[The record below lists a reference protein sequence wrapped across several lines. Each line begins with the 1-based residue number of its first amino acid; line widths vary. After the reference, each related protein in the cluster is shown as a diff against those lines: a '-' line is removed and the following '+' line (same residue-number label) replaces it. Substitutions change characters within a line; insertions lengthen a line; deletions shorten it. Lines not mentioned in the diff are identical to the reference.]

1 MSRPISACS
10 AINWLSVPT
19 WLWKGIRS
27 LLHRPLLDRTDS
39 INSCPAAKRKE
50 KKKYRSLYKTL
61 QQTIF
66 FFKERKKERNNN
78 NNKNKKGENI
88 YRLLKRECWI
98 DVGAGPLVTAALAF
112 LCIASSA
119 ALMVF
124 PFTEH
129 FSFALLTD
137 WLTDFCSL
145 FLILSNVRSSW
156 IRFLIVNYD
165 PRLNIYLYGR
175 IIEDEE

>member
-10 AINWLSVPT
+10 AINWLSVPK

-39 INSCPAAKRKE
+39 INSCPAAKRKG
-50 KKKYRSLYKTL
+50 KKRSLNKTL
-61 QQTIF
+61 QDTIF
-66 FFKERKKERNNN
+66 FKKKKRNKEIIIIIKIKKRK
-78 NNKNKKGENI
+78 NI